1 MPCNYLNYTKDI
13 NQLNIIYKTL
23 NELMQNLELKLWE
36 KKMIKNFPRKINE
49 KLKYE
54 LKQRH
59 LHELDI
65 KNKLFILSFFS

>member
-1 MPCNYLNYTKDI
+1 MI
-13 NQLNIIYKTL
+13 
-23 NELMQNLELKLWE
+23 QNLELKLWE

-65 KNKLFILSFFS
+65 KKLLVLSFFLVKKG